1 VIGRNNDGAA
11 VRGYVL
17 AGGASRR
24 FGADKALAEIG
35 GRTLLSRACEMLSQ
49 AAGSAQV
56 VAPAGRYLDQNI
68 KLIQDRWPDEGPLGG
83 IITALR
89 TTSNDATGESWN
101 LILSCDMPFLTRD
114 LLSYLYRRA
123 ASGEAEVV
131 VPQSDYGLEPLCA
144 CWRTSAVD
152 SLQSLFDGGMRKVT
166 DAMKQLRM
174 EILDETHWKRFDSAG
189 RLFWN
194 MNTRQ
199 DYQAALQIWR
209 AGESERDRPFQR
221 N

>member
-1 VIGRNNDGAA
+1 MIGKNNDGAA

-24 FGADKALAEIG
+24 FGADKALVQIE
-35 GRTLLSRACEMLSQ
+35 GRTLLSRICELVSQ

-56 VAPAGRYLDQNI
+56 VAPAGRYCDQNV
-68 KLIQDRWPDEGPLGG
+68 KLIDDRWPGEGPLGG

-89 TTSNDATGESWN
+89 TTSGDATGGSWN
-101 LILSCDMPFLTRD
+101 LILSCDMPFLTCD
-114 LLSYLYRRA
+114 WLSFLCRRA
-123 ASGEAEVV
+123 SSGEAEVV

-144 CWRTSAVD
+144 CWRTSAVG
-152 SLQSLFDGGMRKVT
+152 SLQSAFDGGMRKVT

-194 MNTRQ
+194 MNTPQ
-199 DYQAALQIWR
+199 DYQAALQIWK
-209 AGESERDRPFQR
+209 AGEE
-221 N
+221 